1 MLAGF
6 IGKKQVIFS
15 NGAVKTAVTCKDAA
29 LLNNAIVLR
38 PHPVPAETD
47 SARARHRPERKAP
60 AAGLFAVEAVAVLQ
74 ATDGQVAAHAWRD
87 A

>member
-1 MLAGF
+1 MAGF

-60 AAGLFAVEAVAVLQ
+60 AAGLFAVEAVAVLE
-74 ATDGQVAAHAWRD
+74 ATDGQVAAHAWRG